1 MTATAAHTALDSA
14 EANGLP
20 ATTTLSYTITSDN
33 AEIQAILSALTF
45 DEYWRSSNEAVF
57 TCKNFSSSVRANG
70 AGTTYA
76 TLQLTVGTG
85 DARVTYASA
94 IHAPDITV
102 TGCTHTWTTKTTAA
116 TCQAEGSTTYTC
128 SVCGYSY
135 SATLPVVDH
144 SYTYQHNETQHWGE
158 CIWCG
163 TTTTAENHNFTAEVT
178 ETGITYTC
186 NVCYYSYTQSTTCS
200 HANTYLSGYV
210 AATCTTAG
218 YTGNTVCSDC
228 GETIAYGTTIPATG
242 HSYGDW
248 THDAA
253 TSEASSTHSKTCAN
267 CGDVVTEAC
276 SFTDVVTPPTT
287 TSQGYTTHTC
297 DLCGYSYKDNY
308 TEPTST
314 YTVTYYVNGSVVD
327 SLTQSNIEDG
337 TAVTLAAAQNV
348 SGYRYDYKFLGWIGT
363 TVSDTTTTQTY
374 ANAGDS
380 FTVTGNT
387 AFHALYSYAV
397 AGEGTGTQWELITDL
412 STVTAGTY
420 ALLTENYYA
429 FNGTISGTTKGHGGV
444 TTDAFAFDAN
454 GTAASA
460 PDGTLELTFTA
471 FGDGYTVYN
480 ADYGYLYIMEASSGN
495 LAWRTTTTSAWTFS
509 DNMYYTGVT
518 NARLRAYNDS
528 SFRSYGANN
537 GQVIKLA
544 KLVGSST
551 TYFTTTLQAPCTHTN
566 TTIETVKATCTT
578 AGYAKEVCNDCGAV
592 VNYEEVAA
600 LGHSYGS
607 ATNTGDAAMHTYTC
621 SRCGDSYTEDHSFST
636 SVSGDTT
643 TYTCTLCSY
652 SYAETAS
659 YTLTYVVPS
668 SETAPAA
675 ATGTSATLPSMSN
688 YTSGTTA
695 YTFVGWVATPTSATT
710 TEPTLYAAGSTY
722 SFSANTTLYA
732 CYSYDVT
739 SGGGSNSYT
748 LTSDLTDGDYMI
760 GALVGTA
767 GTDNVIAAM
776 NATADTWLK
785 YATFT
790 PASGVIT
797 NSDSQ
802 YVWTLTNNTDGG
814 FTLLNKSTNQ
824 YLVLGS
830 GTGSNTVTLG
840 SSATIYAS
848 VADSTQK
855 TFEVH
860 QSSTA
865 TADSGNQL
873 ACNLGSGFG
882 YRMYAQRT
890 HVTTTTG
897 ISTQIRFFKAGSGT
911 STTTTYYTTEDAAST
926 TTVTYTVGLVAD
938 TTKIEV
944 GGTAYL
950 TATLYA
956 DGVAVAGAVP
966 VWTNSQSSVATIDTA
981 GEICT
986 VTGVASGTTQ
996 VRATFTCPDGSTKY
1010 SYKTIT
1016 VGSTST
1022 GDQSVSYSKTSNS
1035 GTRGVT
1041 CTTLAGTYA
1050 DSYYTGSYTYEN
1062 LSSQTGSTLLNTLQN
1077 LMTSTHTKTT
1087 TYNDCRYDAYKTD
1100 CQNGDGTVVLLY
1112 TSYVAAQSDFSGSAP
1127 GWNREHVWPQSLGG
1141 FSTSGAGAD
1150 MHHIRPDDVTTNSK
1164 RGNNKYGEVTG
1175 GTEATG
1181 STLVS
1186 GMSGGLYGGGY
1197 FEPLDNVKGDVAR
1210 ICLYVYTRYYGSYS
1224 GTSDITNVFSDIDT
1238 LLNWCELDPVDTWE
1252 MGRNVVVENTQGNRN
1267 VFIDY
1272 PELAWKLFDR
1282 TVPSGMTTPSGNAAS
1297 TASTA
1302 SAAST
1307 VEVAERSATR
1317 VTTAANYSGAA
1328 FIDGIGNT
1336 ISVEEMNK
1344 YGPKN
1349 EVYLANGQAIVF
1361 YLVGD
1366 KAVENLQIGAKA
1378 ANGTAHIKITALNS
1392 PDTVV
1397 LDKELVSATE
1407 MYYEFGSGISW
1418 ASGVSSAIVIEN
1430 TGSGVLSITNLR
1442 YLTADGSLAFYVNS
1456 SAVTRSKL
1464 LLATGSSV
1472 PETEPEDPTDDVT
1485 PTEPVTPG
1493 DVPSTPTESSE
1504 STVPSESEETSES
1517 TVPSETEET
1526 TEPTEP
1532 AEPAYKVE
1540 QFEDVSEKDWF
1551 YDGVKYAVENGLM
1564 NGVAPD
1570 EFAPDDTLT
1579 RAMLVTILYR
1589 LAGEPAVD
1597 EETAVTFTDIDAD
1610 GWYYD
1615 AVVWAVSN
1623 DITKGVSEKLFAP
1636 DDAVTREQL
1645 VTFLWRYKGEPESE
1659 QSLDSFPDADKV
1671 SSFAGTAMGWAVE
1684 NEIIAGNEIGGKDY
1698 LDPQGNATR
1707 AQIAIIFM
1715 RSEKILD

>member
-1 MTATAAHTALDSA
+1 M
-14 EANGLP
+14 
-20 ATTTLSYTITSDN
+20 
-33 AEIQAILSALTF
+33 
-45 DEYWRSSNEAVF
+45 
-57 TCKNFSSSVRANG
+57 
-70 AGTTYA
+70 
-76 TLQLTVGTG
+76 
-85 DARVTYASA
+85 
-94 IHAPDITV
+94 
-102 TGCTHTWTTKTTAA
+102 
-116 TCQAEGSTTYTC
+116 
-128 SVCGYSY
+128 
-135 SATLPVVDH
+135 
-144 SYTYQHNETQHWGE
+144 
-158 CIWCG
+158 
-163 TTTTAENHNFTAEVT
+163 
-178 ETGITYTC
+178 
-186 NVCYYSYTQSTTCS
+186 
-200 HANTYLSGYV
+200 
-210 AATCTTAG
+210 
-218 YTGNTVCSDC
+218 
-228 GETIAYGTTIPATG
+228 
-242 HSYGDW
+242 
-248 THDAA
+248 
-253 TSEASSTHSKTCAN
+253 
-267 CGDVVTEAC
+267 
-276 SFTDVVTPPTT
+276 
-287 TSQGYTTHTC
+287 
-297 DLCGYSYKDNY
+297 
-308 TEPTST
+308 
-314 YTVTYYVNGSVVD
+314 
-327 SLTQSNIEDG
+327 
-337 TAVTLAAAQNV
+337 
-348 SGYRYDYKFLGWIGT
+348 
-363 TVSDTTTTQTY
+363 
-374 ANAGDS
+374 
-380 FTVTGNT
+380 
-387 AFHALYSYAV
+387 
-397 AGEGTGTQWELITDL
+397 
-412 STVTAGTY
+412 
-420 ALLTENYYA
+420 
-429 FNGTISGTTKGHGGV
+429 
-444 TTDAFAFDAN
+444 
-454 GTAASA
+454 
-460 PDGTLELTFTA
+460 
-471 FGDGYTVYN
+471 
-480 ADYGYLYIMEASSGN
+480 
-495 LAWRTTTTSAWTFS
+495 
-509 DNMYYTGVT
+509 
-518 NARLRAYNDS
+518 
-528 SFRSYGANN
+528 
-537 GQVIKLA
+537 
-544 KLVGSST
+544 
-551 TYFTTTLQAPCTHTN
+551 
-566 TTIETVKATCTT
+566 
-578 AGYAKEVCNDCGAV
+578 
-592 VNYEEVAA
+592 
-600 LGHSYGS
+600 
-607 ATNTGDAAMHTYTC
+607 
-621 SRCGDSYTEDHSFST
+621 
-636 SVSGDTT
+636 
-643 TYTCTLCSY
+643 
-652 SYAETAS
+652 
-659 YTLTYVVPS
+659 
-668 SETAPAA
+668 
-675 ATGTSATLPSMSN
+675 
-688 YTSGTTA
+688 
-695 YTFVGWVATPTSATT
+695 
-710 TEPTLYAAGSTY
+710 
-722 SFSANTTLYA
+722 
-732 CYSYDVT
+732 
-739 SGGGSNSYT
+739 
-748 LTSDLTDGDYMI
+748 
-760 GALVGTA
+760 
-767 GTDNVIAAM
+767 
-776 NATADTWLK
+776 
-785 YATFT
+785 
-790 PASGVIT
+790 
-797 NSDSQ
+797 
-802 YVWTLTNNTDGG
+802 
-814 FTLLNKSTNQ
+814 
-824 YLVLGS
+824 
-830 GTGSNTVTLG
+830 
-840 SSATIYAS
+840 
-848 VADSTQK
+848 
-855 TFEVH
+855 
-860 QSSTA
+860 
-865 TADSGNQL
+865 
-873 ACNLGSGFG
+873 
-882 YRMYAQRT
+882 
-890 HVTTTTG
+890 
-897 ISTQIRFFKAGSGT
+897 
-911 STTTTYYTTEDAAST
+911 
-926 TTVTYTVGLVAD
+926 
-938 TTKIEV
+938 
-944 GGTAYL
+944 
-950 TATLYA
+950 
-956 DGVAVAGAVP
+956 
-966 VWTNSQSSVATIDTA
+966 WTNSQSSVATIDTA

-1112 TSYVAAQSDFSGSAP
+1112 TSYVAAQNDFSGNAP

-1175 GTEATG
+1175 GAEATG
-1181 STLVS
+1181 STLVN

-1210 ICLYVYTRYYGSYS
+1210 ICLYVYTRYNGSYS

-1238 LLNWCELDPVDTWE
+1238 LLSWCALDPVDTWE

-1297 TASTA
+1297 TAGTA

-1317 VTTAANYSGAA
+1317 ATRTANYSGAA
-1328 FIDGIGNT
+1328 FLDGIGNT
-1336 ISVEEMNK
+1336 SSVEEMNK

-1366 KAVENLQIGAKA
+1366 NAIEHLQIGAKA

-1456 SAVTRSKL
+1456 SAVAQSRL

-1504 STVPSESEETSES
+1504 GVVPSESVKPSES
-1517 TVPSETEET
+1517 TVPSEPEET
-1526 TEPTEP
+1526 TDPTEP
-1532 AEPAYKVE
+1532 AEPEYKVE
-1540 QFEDVSEKDWF
+1540 QFKDVSEEDWY
-1551 YDGVKYAVENGLM
+1551 YDGVKYAVESGLM

-1610 GWYYD
+1610 SWYYD

-1623 DITKGVSEKLFAP
+1623 DITNGVSAELFAP

-1684 NEIIAGNEIGGKDY
+1684 NKIVAGNEIGGKDY

-1715 RSEKILD
+1715 RSEKTLD